1 MKNPHGVE
9 PTRFMKRRE
18 SWGAIKCEPNCG
30 PLFYGEDCSYQT
42 ISIGNNCN
50 EENSCCIWN
59 NGFREYDCHP
69 QYKSSLYVNTNEYNK
84 KDDENIIHFSVLD
97 YEVFTPE

>member
-9 PTRFMKRRE
+9 PTRYMKRKE
-18 SWGAIKCEPNCG
+18 SKYAIICDHGCG
-30 PLFYGEDCSYQT
+30 PIF
-42 ISIGNNCN
+42 GNYDGSDILIRNICN
-50 EENSCCIWN
+50 KENSCFIWN
-59 NGFREYDCHP
+59 NGFRGYDCHP

-84 KDDENIIHFSVLD
+84 KDDENKIHFSVLD

>member
-1 MKNPHGVE
+1 
-9 PTRFMKRRE
+9 MKRRE
-18 SWGAIKCEPNCG
+18 SWGAIKCEPDYG
-30 PLFYGEDCSYQT
+30 PIFGNDDYYHI
-42 ISIGNNCN
+42 ISIRNNCN

-59 NGFREYDCHP
+59 SGYGEYDCHP

-97 YEVFTPE
+97 YEVFTPEGSFDMF